1 MSSRERVAEKIVKDC
16 AIIQIMTNQK
26 LKNKIVVIGA
36 GAVGSTIA
44 YSLMI
49 KNLTSDITLVDVN
62 KEREQGEVMD
72 ISDALSFSETSTIN
86 AGDYDSVK
94 DADIIILTAGAAQ
107 KDGESRLDLITKN
120 KNIINSIFKE
130 IKEIKKSAIILVVS
144 NPVDILTYLVQE
156 IVDLPKSQV
165 FGTGTA
171 LDSARLRSNLSKR
184 FNIDSHQ
191 IEGFVLGEHGDSEF
205 IAWST
210 VSVGGKPIT
219 EMLNTEEMTKI
230 CDEVKNEVYE
240 IIKEKGATYYGIGMT
255 VVDIV
260 EALMLDQN
268 KILPVTYRLND
279 YNGVSD
285 ICLGSTAV
293 VGSSGI
299 IRPWLI
305 ELNQEEKEKFQESA
319 KKIKEYL

>member
-1 MSSRERVAEKIVKDC
+1 
-16 AIIQIMTNQK
+16 MTNQK

-120 KNIINSIFKE
+120 KNIVNSIFKE

-156 IVDLPKSQV
+156 IVDLPHNQV

-210 VSVGGKPIT
+210 VSIGGKPIT

>member
-1 MSSRERVAEKIVKDC
+1 
-16 AIIQIMTNQK
+16 MTNQK

-120 KNIINSIFKE
+120 KNIVNSIFKE

-156 IVDLPKSQV
+156 IVDLPHNQV

-210 VSVGGKPIT
+210 VSIGGKPIT
-219 EMLNTEEMTKI
+219 EMLNKEEMTKI